1 MNQSLTVRPK
11 KSSKVNRLVRLLH
24 VYTSMLMLLVMLF
37 FTLTGLT
44 LNHRDWFAD
53 APAPERLELPLPQ
66 MLAQP
71 ELWREDP
78 LAQAEQVRRWL
89 SREYQVLGNQV
100 SYEWEADSQLMVI
113 DVKRPGGYSLAEVDL
128 ESASVLLEK
137 QTYGAVATLNDLH
150 MGRYSGA
157 LWSGF
162 IDLSAVAMLLF
173 TLTGF
178 WLVLPQK
185 KKRQR
190 LISLSLL
197 GSGLFGS
204 AYLWV
209 ILT

>member
-1 MNQSLTVRPK
+1 
-11 KSSKVNRLVRLLH
+11 
-24 VYTSMLMLLVMLF
+24 
-37 FTLTGLT
+37 
-44 LNHRDWFAD
+44 
-53 APAPERLELPLPQ
+53 

-178 WLVLPQK
+178 WLVLPQRK
-185 KKRQR
+185 
-190 LISLSLL
+190 
-197 GSGLFGS
+197 S
-204 AYLWV
+204 ASV
-209 ILT
+209 